1 MMVCLIFHTVIIINR
16 KNWIITIKLHFENL
30 SISFKSERTHMLGP
44 PPPLSPC
51 PSSFLFAFQWIPPSP
66 PHFSPPQR
74 TDILNNP
81 FALSKVQRNLNY
93 NRYKLFWRLS
103 LKNWVVYKSYLIMIQ
118 VWSNSCQCVMFVC
131 YFLQRSLKWY

>member
-1 MMVCLIFHTVIIINR
+1 MMVCLIFHTVIITNR

-30 SISFKSERTHMLGP
+30 IRKFWRPTPPPTLVLLVFVRFSVN
-44 PPPLSPC
+44 PPPLT
-51 PSSFLFAFQWIPPSP
+51 PPPTP
-66 PHFSPPQR
+66 PHPRFSPPQR
-74 TDILNNP
+74 TYILNDP